1 MYSLFLWGFPQE
13 SFTQTL
19 ADMPAEEF
27 EKNVSSL
34 VSLKLQKDKSLYDES
49 DRHWDT
55 IWSEQYTFF
64 LREAVV
70 DKLKQIT
77 KGEPQ
82 EIHPALREAGGLCDV
97 HTPRWFKPYAPLPY
111 KAKGCVCVCVN
122 P

>member
-1 MYSLFLWGFPQE
+1 
-13 SFTQTL
+13 
-19 ADMPAEEF
+19 MPAEEF

-82 EIHPALREAGGLCDV
+82 EIHPALQGAGGL
-97 HTPRWFKPYAPLPY
+97 
-111 KAKGCVCVCVN
+111 
-122 P
+122 